1 MNRRHLALG
10 FVLTMTMMA
19 TVSALAQ
26 DLAPTT
32 TAASPND
39 QTYTLS
45 ALALTK
51 LAVIAVI
58 LEQAL
63 AVIFDWKPFRE
74 TFDRKAVKPLVSF
87 LFAVGIVHQ
96 FKLDIVG
103 ELIEAYSSSPVISAG
118 IVSKLV
124 TALVLAGGSGGIN
137 RIMQRLG
144 IRSDL
149 NLKEEAAPPPTHAF
163 VSVVPSLSPV
173 KGTTYT
179 GLTIVGIDS
188 TGAINSLGT
197 VPVDKV
203 GKDPRGILAWFLQE
217 KGRFPPDGG
226 FPMTP
231 GQWSLRLDAIDSTGA
246 VKSSPVWGPYQLAAG
261 VRVDLTMKL

>member
-1 MNRRHLALG
+1 MSRRFLAMGLLLTSVLWVASSALG
-10 FVLTMTMMA
+10 
-19 TVSALAQ
+19 Q
-26 DLAPTT
+26 DAVPTT
-32 TAASPND
+32 PTSVVDD
-39 QTYTLS
+39 QIYTLS

-103 ELIEAYSSSPVISAG
+103 ELIEAYSSSPVTSAG
-118 IVSKLV
+118 VVSKLV

-144 IRSDL
+144 IRTDL
-149 NLKEEAAPPPTHAF
+149 NLKEEAAPPPTDAF
-163 VSVVPSLSPV
+163 VSVVPSLAPV
-173 KGTTYT
+173 KGVTYT
-179 GLTIVGIDS
+179 GLTIVGIDN

-203 GKDPRGILAWFLQE
+203 GKDPGGILAWFLQE
-217 KGRFPPDGG
+217 KGRFPPEGG
-226 FPMTP
+226 FPMPP
-231 GQWSLRLDAIDSTGA
+231 GQWSLRLDAIDSSGA
-246 VKSSPVWGPYQLAAG
+246 VKSSPVWGPYQLNAG
-261 VRVDLTMKL
+261 ARVDLSMKV